1 MTQKEI
7 LSAFNT
13 PVCPVLKAYGG
24 KLFGLF
30 GLVKVL
36 RGMDGS
42 EFTAAKIGNVE
53 LVRQLPDVS
62 ELNRDNT
69 RRQGVERAAELFG
82 LFPDWYTI
90 TGSHAAGEYVF
101 NVPAGLKITAAIFEA
116 CGLMPEGVQK
126 VEIKVLTRRQVAA
139 GLLPLLAKAAKFTSK
154 DSLRP
159 AMQNVLVKFEKG
171 KVWAV
176 ATDAHR
182 LYLSP
187 KFSAPG
193 AKDGEILIPAET
205 ARKWA
210 KIKPQGEFIDLCQ
223 LEGDFVEM
231 GGEISPEFTGAN
243 FPNYQCVI
251 PEYETYMEFDRAG
264 MMQEIKNVLPAA
276 NRCTNLVAFH
286 LNGSI
291 ELTAQD
297 VDLSTEAAGKLPYL
311 SKNFPDTDIAFN
323 GKLLSECL
331 AAFKDST
338 LKMYTEGRP
347 DRCILIQNNAET
359 VLLMP
364 LLLNS

>member
-13 PVCPVLKAYGG
+13 PICPLLKAYGG
-24 KLFGLF
+24 KLSGLF
-30 GLVKVL
+30 GLVKIL
-36 RGMDGS
+36 RGIDGCKF
-42 EFTAAKIGNVE
+42 EAAKVGNVE
-53 LVRQLPDVS
+53 LVRHLPDVS
-62 ELNRDNT
+62 ELKRDNT

-82 LFPDWYTI
+82 LFTEWYTI
-90 TGSHAAGEYVF
+90 TATHPAGKYIF
-101 NVPAGLKITAAIFEA
+101 QVPAGLKITDAVFLVFL
-116 CGLMPEGVQK
+116 LMPETVQK
-126 VEIKVLTRRQVAA
+126 VETKILIRRKFPVA
-139 GLLPLLAKAAKFTSK
+139 LLPYLKKAIKFVSK

-159 AMQNVLVKFEKG
+159 AMQQVLIKYEKG

-187 KFSAPG
+187 EFAAPG
-193 AKDGEILIPAET
+193 AKDGEILISTET
-205 ARKWA
+205 ACKWA
-210 KIKPQGEFIDLCQ
+210 KIDPQSEFVDLCHT
-223 LEGDFVEM
+223 EGDFLQFD
-231 GGEISPEFTGAN
+231 GEIYPEFTGAN
-243 FPNYQCVI
+243 FPDYQCVI
-251 PEYETYMEFDRAG
+251 PEYDKYMEFDRAG
-264 MMQEIKNVLPAA
+264 MIQEIKNVLPAA
-276 NRCTNLVAFH
+276 NRYTNLVAFH

-338 LKMYTEGRP
+338 LKMYTEGRHN
-347 DRCILIQNNAET
+347 RCILLKNEAET

-364 LLLNS
+364 LLLNR